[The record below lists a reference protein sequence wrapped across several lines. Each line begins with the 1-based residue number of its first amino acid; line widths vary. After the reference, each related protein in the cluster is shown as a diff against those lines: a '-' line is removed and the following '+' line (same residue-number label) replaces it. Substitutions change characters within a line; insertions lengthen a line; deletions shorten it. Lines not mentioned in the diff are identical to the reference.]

1 MKFKYSL
8 KLAQSH
14 KILIPILNPIQKVIA
29 MVMLVNDFQPVC
41 NLHFLTQHRNKA
53 ACFQPDKEFLNYDI
67 HAALT
72 PAQTVL
78 RPQFFLHQV
87 DYVPIIP
94 W

>member
-41 NLHFLTQHRNKA
+41 N
-53 ACFQPDKEFLNYDI
+53 
-67 HAALT
+67 
-72 PAQTVL
+72 
-78 RPQFFLHQV
+78 
-87 DYVPIIP
+87 
-94 W
+94 